1 MSMKERTPCND
12 DEKEASSGDERS
24 VNMDALLRSEM
35 SEVIESD
42 AGIGCDG
49 IGGRGGGGDV
59 LRQQQKRTN
68 VARTKTKSVGSS
80 EQNERTG

>member
-49 IGGRGGGGDV
+49 IGGRGGGGMYCDNN
-59 LRQQQKRTN
+59 K
-68 VARTKTKSVGSS
+68 
-80 EQNERTG
+80 NELTWRGRRRSR